1 MVALSAVGK
10 RYAVALFN
18 ASVDEDVLEQVHGD
32 LNSFAHLLEKERALR
47 VFLASHRVA
56 SSEKRDLIV
65 AALGERASGLFVKF
79 LLLLTD
85 KKRIDEFSDEKFESI
100 VEPFNALYEAHSGIV
115 KVGVITAVPL
125 DAELERRAKETIERR
140 TGKTARIEK
149 RVDPQIIGGMIM
161 IADGQIVDGSIR
173 SQLSEL
179 RQELLEAR
187 VN

>member
-18 ASVDEDVLEQVHGD
+18 AAQAEDVLDQVHGD
-32 LNSFAHLLEKERALR
+32 LNSFAHLVDSEHALR
-47 VFLASHRVA
+47 VFLASHRVPGD
-56 SSEKRDLIV
+56 EKRELLMR
-65 AALGERASGLFVKF
+65 ALGERASGLFVKF
-79 LLLLTD
+79 LLLLID
-85 KKRIDEFSDEKFESI
+85 KKRIDDFADDKFASI
-100 VEPFNALYEAHSGIV
+100 AEPFNALYEAHSGIV

-125 DAELERRAKETIERR
+125 DAELERKAKETIERR
-140 TGKTARIEK
+140 TGKSARIEK